1 MKTVLVT
8 GSSSGLG
15 KSIIEKF
22 ASMGYNTIITYN
34 NNMDAAE
41 KFNSYIKEKY
51 KVNSEF
57 YKLDITD
64 EENINSL
71 VTTLKNKQINIDVLV
86 NNAGIAIDN
95 EYTDKTK
102 EEFLKVVTT
111 NLVGTFLVTKA
122 FGSLMYESKNGV
134 IINVSSNNSIDSY
147 YPESI
152 DYDASKAGI
161 NNMTHNFA
169 NILSPYIRV
178 NTVCP
183 GWIDTPMNT
192 EMSDSFK
199 EKETEKILLK
209 RFASPIEIANLVYFL
224 ASDEASYINDAIIKI
239 DGGKKC

>member
-169 NILSPYIRV
+169 NILAPYIRV

-183 GWIDTPMNT
+183 GWIDTPMNAGL
-192 EMSDSFK
+192 SDSFK
-199 EKETEKILLK
+199 KKETEKILLK

>member
-183 GWIDTPMNT
+183 GWIDTPMNAGL
-192 EMSDSFK
+192 SDSFK

-209 RFASPIEIANLVYFL
+209 RFASPMEIANLVYFL

>member
-15 KSIIEKF
+15 KSIIEKY

-34 NNMDAAE
+34 NNMKGIE
-41 KFNSYIKEKY
+41 EFNSYIREKY

-57 YKLDITD
+57 YKLDVTSED
-64 EENINSL
+64 SINSL
-71 VTTLKNKQINIDVLV
+71 LTTLKNKYKNIDVLV

-95 EYTDKTK
+95 EYTNKSK

-122 FGSLMYESKNGV
+122 FPTWMYESKTGV
-134 IINVSSNNSIDSY
+134 IINISSNNSIDSY
-147 YPESI
+147 YSESI

-169 NILSPYIRV
+169 NILSPYVRV
-178 NTVCP
+178 NAVCP
-183 GWIDTPMNT
+183 GWIDTPMN
-192 EMSDSFK
+192 EGMSDSFK

-209 RFASPIEIANLVYFL
+209 RFASPMEIANLVYFL
-224 ASDEASYINDAIIKI
+224 GSEDASYINDAIIKI

>member
-15 KSIIEKF
+15 KSIIEKY

-34 NNMDAAE
+34 NNMKGIE
-41 KFNSYIKEKY
+41 EFNSYIREKY

-57 YKLDITD
+57 YKLDVTSED
-64 EENINSL
+64 SINSL
-71 VTTLKNKQINIDVLV
+71 LTTLKNKYKNIDVLV

-95 EYTDKTK
+95 EYTNKSK

-122 FGSLMYESKNGV
+122 FSTWMYESKTGV
-134 IINVSSNNSIDSY
+134 IINISSNNSIDSY
-147 YPESI
+147 YSESI

-169 NILSPYIRV
+169 NILSPYVRV
-178 NTVCP
+178 NAVCP
-183 GWIDTPMNT
+183 GWIDTPMN
-192 EMSDSFK
+192 EGMSDSFK

-209 RFASPIEIANLVYFL
+209 RFASPMEIANLVYFL
-224 ASDEASYINDAIIKI
+224 GSEDASYINDAIIKI

>member
-15 KSIIEKF
+15 KSIIEKY

-41 KFNSYIKEKY
+41 KLNSY
-51 KVNSEF
+51 
-57 YKLDITD
+57 
-64 EENINSL
+64 EESINSL
-71 VTTLKNKQINIDVLV
+71 VTSLKKEYSNIDVLV
-86 NNAGIAIDN
+86 NNAGIALDN
-95 EYTDKTK
+95 LYTNKSK
-102 EEFLKVVTT
+102 SEFLKVVTT

-122 FGSLMYESKNGV
+122 FSSWMYECKTGV
-134 IINVSSNNSIDSY
+134 IINISSNNSIDGY
-147 YPESI
+147 YSESI

-178 NTVCP
+178 NAVCP
-183 GWIDTPMNT
+183 GWIDTPMNDSL
-192 EMSDSFK
+192 SDSFK

-224 ASDEASYINDAIIKI
+224 GSDEASYINDAIIKI

>member
-34 NNMDAAE
+34 TKFE
-41 KFNSYIKEKY
+41 KAKIFNSYIKEKY

-71 VTTLKNKQINIDVLV
+71 VTTLKSKQINIDVLV

-95 EYTDKTK
+95 LYTDKTK
-102 EEFLKVVTT
+102 EEFLKIVTT

-147 YPESI
+147 YSESI

-183 GWIDTPMNT
+183 GWINTPMNT
-192 EMSDSFK
+192 GMSDSFK

>member
-1 MKTVLVT
+1 
-8 GSSSGLG
+8 
-15 KSIIEKF
+15 
-22 ASMGYNTIITYN
+22 MGYNTIITYN
-34 NNMDAAE
+34 NNIDAAE
-41 KFNSYIKEKY
+41 KLNSYIKEKY

-64 EENINSL
+64 EESINSL
-71 VTTLKNKQINIDVLV
+71 VTSLKKEYSNIDVLV
-86 NNAGIAIDN
+86 NNAGIALDN
-95 EYTDKTK
+95 LYTNKSK
-102 EEFLKVVTT
+102 SEFLKVVTT

-122 FGSLMYESKNGV
+122 FSSWMYECKTGV
-134 IINVSSNNSIDSY
+134 IINISSNNSIDSY
-147 YPESI
+147 YSESI

-178 NTVCP
+178 NAVCP
-183 GWIDTPMNT
+183 GWIDTPMNDSL
-192 EMSDSFK
+192 SDSFK

-224 ASDEASYINDAIIKI
+224 GSDEASYINDAIIKI

>member
-34 NNMDAAE
+34 NNKDAAE
-41 KFNSYIKEKY
+41 KLNSYIKEKY

-192 EMSDSFK
+192 GMSDSFK

>member
-57 YKLDITD
+57 YKFDITD

-111 NLVGTFLVTKA
+111 NLVCTFLVTKA

-147 YPESI
+147 YSESI

>member
-147 YPESI
+147 YSESI

-183 GWIDTPMNT
+183 GWIDTPMNAGL
-192 EMSDSFK
+192 SDSFK
-199 EKETEKILLK
+199 KKETEKILLK

-224 ASDEASYINDAIIKI
+224 ASDEASYINDEIIKI

>member
-34 NNMDAAE
+34 NNINAAE

-147 YPESI
+147 YSESI

-183 GWIDTPMNT
+183 GWIDTPMNAG
-192 EMSDSFK
+192 MSDSFK

>member
-22 ASMGYNTIITYN
+22 ASIGYNTIITYN
-34 NNMDAAE
+34 NNINAAE

-147 YPESI
+147 YSESI

-183 GWIDTPMNT
+183 GWIDTPMNAG
-192 EMSDSFK
+192 MSDSFK

>member
-147 YPESI
+147 YSESI

>member
-95 EYTDKTK
+95 EYIDKTK

-134 IINVSSNNSIDSY
+134 IINISSNNSIDSY

-183 GWIDTPMNT
+183 GWIDTPMNAGL
-192 EMSDSFK
+192 SDSFK

-224 ASDEASYINDAIIKI
+224 ASDEAGYINDAIIKI

>member
-34 NNMDAAE
+34 NNKDAAE
-41 KFNSYIKEKY
+41 KLNSYIKEKY

-183 GWIDTPMNT
+183 GWIDTPMNAG
-192 EMSDSFK
+192 MSDSFK